1 MTGKVTITSRSE
13 PDCNSFM
20 EIRWPNEEYHSINE
34 FIERHPS
41 PTLNELRS
49 CDIRYRGKEQNY
61 NDYYTKYVAFSK
73 RLELLPLSSSWLIT
87 DPSIRAAHYFS
98 EQTAD
103 CLQNARFF
111 TLKSNLILD
120 HKEPNFWK
128 YGYLSQFST
137 RCIYFGTAATWYSNA
152 FDQLL
157 QMVYWAYELYTAIID
172 RNGKLYD
179 DSWDVKDVMT
189 HCTYEFVVG
198 ELKNRN
204 ILDVRKALTSCSGK
218 IEEVRKWANYIKHK
232 GGIEYKH
239 LKPEPPVQIY
249 VFPAGV
255 IGSGKAIPEDRFAL
269 KNFKSPIEVDID
281 EKMTV
286 IEAAHSAIYE
296 CATKIIATIDF
307 EKYQFSLEG

>member
-1 MTGKVTITSRSE
+1 MTGKFTFTSRSE
-13 PDCNSFM
+13 PDCKSFM
-20 EIRWPNEEYHSINE
+20 EIKWPNEEYHPINE

-41 PTLNELRS
+41 PTLNELRL
-49 CDIRYRGKEQNY
+49 CDIRYRGKDQNY
-61 NDYYTKYVAFSK
+61 NDYFTEYVAFSK

-87 DPSIRAAHYFS
+87 EPTIQAAHYFS

-120 HKEPNFWK
+120 HKEPSFWK
-128 YGYLSQFST
+128 AGYLSQFSL
-137 RCIYFGTAATWYSNA
+137 RCLYFGTAATWYSNA

-157 QMVYWAYELYTAIID
+157 QMVYWAYELYTTAKD
-172 RNGKLYD
+172 RNGNLYSN
-179 DSWDVKDVMT
+179 SWEVKDIMT
-189 HCTYEFVVG
+189 CCTYEFVVC
-198 ELKNRN
+198 ELKSRKLMD
-204 ILDVRKALTSCSGK
+204 IRKALTSCSGK

-249 VFPAGV
+249 LFPAGAFE
-255 IGSGKAIPEDRFAL
+255 SGNAVPEDRFAL

-281 EKMTV
+281 EKMAV
-286 IEAAHSAIYE
+286 IEAAHIAIYE
-296 CATKIIATIDF
+296 CAKKIIESIDF
-307 EKYQFSLEG
+307 KKYEFSLS